1 MRMLWLNAGPRAGE
15 AGDGVDAVAT
25 DTDAAALYRD
35 DPRHRA
41 DGRPWVVVNMVASA
55 DGSAIGPEGLSGGL
69 SSPTD
74 KAIFFA
80 LRGVADV
87 IVAGSST
94 VIAEDYGPARPSPEV
109 VDQRRARRQPDRPRI
124 AVVTASLLIDP
135 DRRLFTESPPDARPI
150 VLTTER
156 SDAGRKARLATVA
169 DLHAAGGDA
178 VDWEQALAVL
188 AETAGAGVVLCEG
201 GPTVMGQLVAADL
214 IDELCLT
221 ITPVVVAGPGPRIA
235 RSLDASPPR
244 ALALDRVLAKDGHLF
259 LRYLRPPPAP

>member
-1 MRMLWLNAGPRAGE
+1 MRMLWANTRERAGE
-15 AGDGVDAVAT
+15 ADDDGAVDAEI
-25 DTDAAALYRD
+25 DAAALYRD

-74 KAIFFA
+74 KMIFFA

-94 VIAEDYGPARPSPEV
+94 VIAEDYGPARPSAAV
-109 VDQRRARRQPDRPRI
+109 VDQRRARGQTDRPRI

-135 DRRLFTESPPDARPI
+135 DRRLFTESPADARPI

-156 SDAGRKARLATVA
+156 SDAGRRARLATVA
-169 DLHAAGGDA
+169 DVHAAGGDA
-178 VDWEQALAVL
+178 VDWERALAVL

-201 GPTVMGQLVAADL
+201 GPTVVGQLVAVDL

-221 ITPVVVAGPGPRIA
+221 MAPVLLAGPGPRIA
-235 RSLDASPPR
+235 RALEATPPR
-244 ALALDRVLAKDGHLF
+244 SLALDRVLADDGHLF
-259 LRYLRPPPAP
+259 LRYLRPEPTA